1 VVPANPHPGRNGVV
15 PSQCPGYA
23 DGNARVTGSGGPPAA
38 RPAVNGRPRLTM
50 SETIWYLKRCP
61 LFERL
66 SADES
71 QRLEARALARTF
83 GKRQIIYFP
92 DDPGQTILLLA
103 RGRVKIKAVTPD
115 GRESIFAF
123 IEAGEIFGELALLD
137 AEPRREYAEAVEDSL
152 VLAVPRED
160 VLWLMERRPAVALHV
175 TKLLGFRRRRIENRL
190 RNILFR
196 STRER
201 TVSLVLE
208 LLETHGEKT
217 DDCWEIRLK
226 LSHQELANLIG
237 ATRESVTLALG
248 RLQREGL
255 IKVHRRLI
263 RVPSRAKLAAAADE
277 LPLAPGEPRGANWRF
292 GSGR

>member
-1 VVPANPHPGRNGVV
+1 
-15 PSQCPGYA
+15 
-23 DGNARVTGSGGPPAA
+23 
-38 RPAVNGRPRLTM
+38 M
-50 SETIWYLKRCP
+50 SETIWILKRCP

-66 SADES
+66 SPEES
-71 QRLEARALARTF
+71 RRLESRALARTF
-83 GKRQIIYFP
+83 AKREIIYFP

-123 IEAGEIFGELALLD
+123 IEAGEVFGELAIVD
-137 AEPRREYAEAVEDSL
+137 AEPRREYAEAVADSL
-152 VLAVPRED
+152 VLAIPRDE
-160 VLWLMERRPAVALHV
+160 VLWLMARRPAVALRV

-201 TVSLVLE
+201 TIALVLE
-208 LLETHGEKT
+208 LLDEHGRRMA
-217 DDCWEIRLK
+217 DGGWELKLK

-255 IKVHRRLI
+255 IAVHRRTI
-263 RVPSRAKLAAAADE
+263 RVPDRSKLTAADGRPE
-277 LPLAPGEPRGANWRF
+277 EATRGNWAA
-292 GSGR
+292 GGGGR

>member
-1 VVPANPHPGRNGVV
+1 
-15 PSQCPGYA
+15 
-23 DGNARVTGSGGPPAA
+23 
-38 RPAVNGRPRLTM
+38 M
-50 SETIWYLKRCP
+50 SETIWFLKRCP

-66 SADES
+66 SPEES
-71 QRLEARALARTF
+71 RRLEARALARTF
-83 GKRQIIYFP
+83 VKREIIYFP
-92 DDPGQTILLLA
+92 DDLGQTILLLA

-123 IEAGEIFGELALLD
+123 IEAGEVFGELALLD
-137 AEPRREYAEAVEDSL
+137 DEPRREYAEAVADSL
-152 VLAVPRED
+152 VLAIPREE
-160 VLWLMERRPAVALHV
+160 VLWLMGRRPAVALRV

-201 TVSLVLE
+201 TIALVLE
-208 LLETHGEKT
+208 LLDSHGRRT
-217 DDCWEIRLK
+217 ADGGWELRIK
-226 LSHQELANLIG
+226 LSHQDLANLIG

-255 IKVHRRLI
+255 ISTNRRII
-263 RVPSRAKLAAAADE
+263 RVPDRAKLTAADE
-277 LPLAPGEPRGANWRF
+277 GPTADETRGQWSR

>member
-1 VVPANPHPGRNGVV
+1 
-15 PSQCPGYA
+15 
-23 DGNARVTGSGGPPAA
+23 
-38 RPAVNGRPRLTM
+38 M

-71 QRLEARALARTF
+71 QRLEARALARNF
-83 GKRQIIYFP
+83 AKRQIIYFP
-92 DDPGQTILLLA
+92 DEPGQTILLLA

-123 IEAGEIFGELALLD
+123 IEEGEVFGELALLD
-137 AEPRREYAEAVEDSL
+137 VEPRREYAEAVEDSL

-201 TVSLVLE
+201 TISLVLE
-208 LLETHGEKT
+208 LLDSHGGRS
-217 DDCWEIRLK
+217 DRGGWEIRLK

-255 IKVHRRLI
+255 IAVQRRTI
-263 RVPSRAKLAAAADE
+263 RVPDRTKLAAAADD
-277 LPLAPGEPRGANWRF
+277 LPLAPREARGSNWRF

>member
-1 VVPANPHPGRNGVV
+1 
-15 PSQCPGYA
+15 
-23 DGNARVTGSGGPPAA
+23 
-38 RPAVNGRPRLTM
+38 M
-50 SETIWYLKRCP
+50 SETIWFLKRCP

-66 SADES
+66 SPAEG
-71 QRLEARALARTF
+71 QRLEAHALARTF
-83 GKRQIIYFP
+83 ARRQIIYFP
-92 DDPGQTILLLA
+92 DEPGRTVLLLA

-115 GRESIFAF
+115 GRETIFAF
-123 IEAGEIFGELALLD
+123 IEAGEVFGELALVD
-137 AEPRREYAEAVEDSL
+137 AQPRHEYAEAVEESL
-152 VLAVPRED
+152 VLALPRED

-201 TVSLVLE
+201 TVALLLE
-208 LLETHGEKT
+208 LLETHGQPVAGG
-217 DDCWEIRLK
+217 WEIRLR

-255 IKVHRRLI
+255 IAIHRRLI
-263 RVPSRAKLAAAADE
+263 RVRDRAKLAAAADE
-277 LPLAPGEPRGANWRF
+277 SLGPEPARRTGWGDDR
-292 GSGR
+292 

>member
-1 VVPANPHPGRNGVV
+1 MYGGRLTNGAAERNGVV
-15 PSQCPGYA
+15 QPPAGGYA
-23 DGNARVTGSGGPPAA
+23 GGSARVT
-38 RPAVNGRPRLTM
+38 RPAPGNGGRPGSSM

-66 SADES
+66 SPAES

-83 GKRQIIYFP
+83 AKRQIIYFP
-92 DDPGQTILLLA
+92 DDPGQTVLLLA

-115 GRESIFAF
+115 GRETIFAF
-123 IEAGEIFGELALLD
+123 IEAGEMFGELALID

-152 VLAVPRED
+152 VLALPREE
-160 VLWLMERRPAVALHV
+160 VLWLMERRPDVALHV

-201 TVSLVLE
+201 TV
-208 LLETHGEKT
+208 GPGAGAAGNARPAAGRRA
-217 DDCWEIRLK
+217 WEIRLK

-248 RLQREGL
+248 RLQRDGL
-255 IKVHRRLI
+255 ITVQRRMI
-263 RVPSRAKLAAAADE
+263 RVPDRAKLAAAADE
-277 LPLAPGEPRGANWRF
+277 LPRHRRRPGGRGLGGDR
-292 GSGR
+292 

>member
-1 VVPANPHPGRNGVV
+1 
-15 PSQCPGYA
+15 
-23 DGNARVTGSGGPPAA
+23 
-38 RPAVNGRPRLTM
+38 M
-50 SETIWYLKRCP
+50 SETIWFLKRCP

-66 SADES
+66 SPEES
-71 QRLEARALARTF
+71 RRLEACALARTF
-83 GKRQIIYFP
+83 AKREIIYFP

-123 IEAGEIFGELALLD
+123 IEAGEVFGELAIVD
-137 AEPRREYAEAVEDSL
+137 VEPRREYAEAVDDSL
-152 VLAVPRED
+152 VLAIPRED
-160 VLWLMERRPAVALHV
+160 VLWLMGRRPAVALRV

-201 TVSLVLE
+201 TIALVLE
-208 LLETHGEKT
+208 LLDEHGRRT
-217 DDCWEIRLK
+217 ADGGWELKLK

-248 RLQREGL
+248 RLQREKL
-255 IKVHRRLI
+255 IAVHRRTI
-263 RVPSRAKLAAAADE
+263 RVPDRSKLAAADGR
-277 LPLAPGEPRGANWRF
+277 PDGEPRGSWAA
-292 GSGR
+292 GGGGR

>member
-1 VVPANPHPGRNGVV
+1 M
-15 PSQCPGYA
+15 
-23 DGNARVTGSGGPPAA
+23 T
-38 RPAVNGRPRLTM
+38 
-50 SETIWYLKRCP
+50 ETIWFLKRCP

-66 SADES
+66 SPAEG

-83 GKRQIIYFP
+83 AKRQIIYFP
-92 DDPGQTILLLA
+92 DDPGQTVLLLA

-115 GRESIFAF
+115 GRETIFAF
-123 IEAGEIFGELALLD
+123 IEAGEVFGELALLD
-137 AEPRREYAEAVEDSL
+137 AEPRREFAEAVEDSL
-152 VLAVPRED
+152 VLALPREE
-160 VLWLMERRPAVALHV
+160 VLWLMERRPDVALHV

-208 LLETHGEKT
+208 LLETHGQRT
-217 DDCWEIRLK
+217 GNSWEIRLK

-255 IKVHRRLI
+255 ISVQRRMI
-263 RVPSRAKLAAAADE
+263 RVPDRLKLAAAVDE
-277 LPLAPGEPRGANWRF
+277 LPVSRPGIGGDR
-292 GSGR
+292 